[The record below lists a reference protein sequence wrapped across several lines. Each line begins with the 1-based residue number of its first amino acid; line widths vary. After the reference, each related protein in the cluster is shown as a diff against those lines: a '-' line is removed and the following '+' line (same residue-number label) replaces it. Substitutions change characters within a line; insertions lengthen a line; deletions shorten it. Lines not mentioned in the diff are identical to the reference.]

1 MQGRTQGRIPY
12 RTALVVSAALG
23 GAALGK
29 YYGARTGFVGARS
42 EPREDAAVRE
52 DEADRH
58 EYEGDEADA
67 RDADEYGGYWHWP
80 LTHG

>member
-23 GAALGK
+23 GAALGD
-29 YYGARTGFVGARS
+29 YYGARTDDGARGD
-42 EPREDAAVRE
+42 PRGDAAACE
-52 DEADRH
+52 DEADPC
-58 EYEGDEADA
+58 
-67 RDADEYGGYWHWP
+67 DADEHAGYWHWP

>member
-29 YYGARTGFVGARS
+29 YYGAHTGNGARGD
-42 EPREDAAVRE
+42 PRGDAAAGE
-52 DEADRH
+52 DEADPC
-58 EYEGDEADA
+58 DA
-67 RDADEYGGYWHWP
+67 HDHAGYWHWP